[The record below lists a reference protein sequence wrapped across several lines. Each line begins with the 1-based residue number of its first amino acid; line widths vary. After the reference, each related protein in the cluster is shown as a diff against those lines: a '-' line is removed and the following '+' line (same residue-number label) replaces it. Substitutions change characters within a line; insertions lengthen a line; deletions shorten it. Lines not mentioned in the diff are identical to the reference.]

1 MHTRILC
8 VKFEHCQTL
17 SFLLHVSYFTRKMSV
32 HVLHGFDDT
41 LLERLY
47 DHHFSWHRQNL
58 LGSLNTET
66 SRASIC
72 RARPF
77 LFHKYIMLY
86 IKQGI
91 SSIIETLILNCYRLS
106 SSSLAILV
114 FWALL
119 PPNFSFIKYC
129 YRNFKRVFFSLLY
142 LINKKENRR
151 ITHSMVKLLSI
162 FHLCMLDNICI
173 WCDV

>member
-1 MHTRILC
+1 MCEVWTLPNLIFFITCILFYKDNVSCFARIWRHAIRET
-8 VKFEHCQTL
+8 V
-17 SFLLHVSYFTRKMSV
+17 
-32 HVLHGFDDT
+32 
-41 LLERLY
+41 Y

-106 SSSLAILV
+106 SSSLVILV
-114 FWALL
+114 YWADVLL

-129 YRNFKRVFFSLLY
+129 YRNFKRGFFSLLY
-142 LINKKENRR
+142 LINNYE
-151 ITHSMVKLLSI
+151 
-162 FHLCMLDNICI
+162 
-173 WCDV
+173 

>member
-1 MHTRILC
+1 MCEVWTLPNLIFFITCILFYKDNVSCFARIWR
-8 VKFEHCQTL
+8 HAI
-17 SFLLHVSYFTRKMSV
+17 RKTV
-32 HVLHGFDDT
+32 
-41 LLERLY
+41 Y

-106 SSSLAILV
+106 SSSLVILV
-114 FWALL
+114 YWADVLL

-129 YRNFKRVFFSLLY
+129 YRNFKRGFFSLLY
-142 LINKKENRR
+142 LINNYE
-151 ITHSMVKLLSI
+151 
-162 FHLCMLDNICI
+162 
-173 WCDV
+173 

>member
-17 SFLLHVSYFTRKMSV
+17 SFFITCILFYKENVSTCFARIWRHAIRKTV
-32 HVLHGFDDT
+32 
-41 LLERLY
+41 Y
-47 DHHFSWHRQNL
+47 DHHFSWHKQNL

-106 SSSLAILV
+106 SSSLVILV
-114 FWALL
+114 YWADVLL

-129 YRNFKRVFFSLLY
+129 YRNFKRIFFHYYTLLT
-142 LINKKENRR
+142 IMNKKKIAE
-151 ITHSMVKLLSI
+151 
-162 FHLCMLDNICI
+162 
-173 WCDV
+173 

>member
-1 MHTRILC
+1 MCEVWTLPNLIFFITCILFYKDNVSTCFARIWR
-8 VKFEHCQTL
+8 HAI
-17 SFLLHVSYFTRKMSV
+17 RKTV
-32 HVLHGFDDT
+32 
-41 LLERLY
+41 Y

-106 SSSLAILV
+106 SSSLVILV
-114 FWALL
+114 YWTDVLL
-119 PPNFSFIKYC
+119 PPNSSFIKYC
-129 YRNFKRVFFSLLY
+129 YRNFKRVFFHYYTLLT
-142 LINKKENRR
+142 IMNKNKIAE
-151 ITHSMVKLLSI
+151 
-162 FHLCMLDNICI
+162 
-173 WCDV
+173 

>member
-1 MHTRILC
+1 MCEVWTLPNLIFFITCILFYKDNVSTCFARIWR
-8 VKFEHCQTL
+8 HAI
-17 SFLLHVSYFTRKMSV
+17 RKTV
-32 HVLHGFDDT
+32 
-41 LLERLY
+41 Y

-91 SSIIETLILNCYRLS
+91 SSIIKTLILNCYRLS
-106 SSSLAILV
+106 SSSLVILV
-114 FWALL
+114 YWADVLL
-119 PPNFSFIKYC
+119 PPNSSFIKYC
-129 YRNFKRVFFSLLY
+129 YRNFKRGFFSLLY
-142 LINKKENRR
+142 LINNYE
-151 ITHSMVKLLSI
+151 
-162 FHLCMLDNICI
+162 
-173 WCDV
+173 

>member
-1 MHTRILC
+1 MCEVWTLPNLIFFYYMYLILQGKCQYMFARIWR
-8 VKFEHCQTL
+8 HAI
-17 SFLLHVSYFTRKMSV
+17 RKTV
-32 HVLHGFDDT
+32 
-41 LLERLY
+41 Y
-47 DHHFSWHRQNL
+47 DHHFSWHKQNL

-106 SSSLAILV
+106 SSSLVILV
-114 FWALL
+114 YWADVLL
-119 PPNFSFIKYC
+119 PPNSSFIKYC
-129 YRNFKRVFFSLLY
+129 YRNFKRVFFHYYTLLT
-142 LINKKENRR
+142 IMNKKKIAE
-151 ITHSMVKLLSI
+151 
-162 FHLCMLDNICI
+162 
-173 WCDV
+173 